1 MSNFCLFPQSS
12 FLVAGL
18 ILGQLLSP
26 PSLPPQQDLSA
37 YQKRLVHL
45 SQQIKELRIKIK
57 KEEQKQTSI
66 LSQLDRIG
74 FKKRLIRKELSVYN
88 LQLEKANQELLT
100 IKNKI
105 PPLKAKLDQEK
116 KSIEKI
122 LVTLYKFGKINTLEL
137 MLQTDDLGRFLLDG
151 KNLSLLAQYQNNII
165 SEYLGT
171 LSELAVTESKLEA
184 KKEETFRLM
193 QKAHQKK
200 RELEAEEKKNKALVQ
215 EIERNKKT
223 HLKALEE
230 LKERSQ
236 ELQSLIK
243 KIVKQGLTLPFTLVP
258 LYEKKGKLLW
268 PVEGRII
275 TRFGFQRHPRFKTII
290 INNGI
295 EISPDKG
302 KTIIKAIHSGKVV
315 YKDYFQGYGN
325 LIIIDHGMNYYTLY
339 GHCSEFLV
347 EKGDFVKTG
356 QPIALIGDM
365 GSWKGEALYFEIRYK
380 TKPLNPLQWLK
391 RR

>member
-1 MSNFCLFPQSS
+1 M
-12 FLVAGL
+12 AGL

-26 PSLPPQQDLSA
+26 PSISPQQDISA
-37 YQKRLVHL
+37 YQKRLAHL

-74 FKKRLIRKELSVYN
+74 FKKRLIRKEISVYN
-88 LQLEKANQELLT
+88 LQLEKANQELLA

-105 PPLKAKLDQEK
+105 PPLKTKLAQEK

-137 MLQTDDLGRFLLDG
+137 MLQTDDLGHFLLNS
-151 KNLSLLAQYQNNII
+151 KHLSLLAQYQNNII

-171 LSELAVTESKLEA
+171 LAELAATESKLEA

-200 RELEAEEKKNKALVQ
+200 RELEAEEKKNKALIQ

-243 KIVKQGLTLPFTLVP
+243 KIVKQELTLPFTLVP
-258 LYEKKGKLLW
+258 LYEKKREAPLAC
-268 PVEGRII
+268 R
-275 TRFGFQRHPRFKTII
+275 RQ
-290 INNGI
+290 
-295 EISPDKG
+295 
-302 KTIIKAIHSGKVV
+302 
-315 YKDYFQGYGN
+315 DYNSFWS
-325 LIIIDHGMNYYTLY
+325 
-339 GHCSEFLV
+339 SE
-347 EKGDFVKTG
+347 
-356 QPIALIGDM
+356 A
-365 GSWKGEALYFEIRYK
+365 S
-380 TKPLNPLQWLK
+380 PLQDNHYQ
-391 RR
+391 

>member
-1 MSNFCLFPQSS
+1 
-12 FLVAGL
+12 LVAGL

-26 PSLPPQQDLSA
+26 PSITPQQDISA

-74 FKKRLIRKELSVYN
+74 FKKRLIRKEISVYN

-122 LVTLYKFGKINTLEL
+122 LVTLYKFGKINTFEL

-171 LSELAVTESKLEA
+171 LSELAATESKLEA

-275 TRFGFQRHPRFKTII
+275 TRFGLQRHPRFKTII